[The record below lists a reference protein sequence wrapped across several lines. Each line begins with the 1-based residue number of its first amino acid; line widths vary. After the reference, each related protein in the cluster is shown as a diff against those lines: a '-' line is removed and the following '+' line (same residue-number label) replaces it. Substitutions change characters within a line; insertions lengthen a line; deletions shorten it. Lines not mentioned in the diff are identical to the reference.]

1 MSKVYL
7 KYLLMMLF
15 VVPLLCL
22 GVSANA
28 QDDCY
33 VSLSS
38 NATTLNCNYQEVIII
53 ASGSDD
59 SMTYEWSNG
68 QISDRI
74 MASASGNYYVTATT
88 TNGCTASASIA
99 ITEDYSVPQVTI
111 TSISGTTTLTC
122 SETEITIMAEGGSS
136 YFWSDGS
143 SSSEITVTNPGLYM
157 VTANGENGCTVTA
170 SIDIIGSTESPS
182 VYVSGENS
190 LCSGQIAMLTAS
202 AMGGMSPYN
211 YIWSDGSNGET
222 ANLSAGSYGVTV
234 TDSNGCTASRQ
245 ITLEESSPIML
256 SINGSSTIC
265 AGEDVELT
273 AMAIGGTPDYRY
285 AWSSGENNPSII
297 VAPTLTTTY
306 IVTATDANGCYAEQ
320 DITITVSVPLTIS
333 LNSESFILTCSNPS
347 ANIEAT
353 VSEGTAPYLYTWSNG
368 ETSSSIMANAAGMYL
383 VTATDANGCSAM
395 ASATVTSQNDTEAPT
410 IICPSSMTVSTDEG
424 SNTANVIL
432 SDVIV
437 DDNTAVDY
445 YINNY
450 NNTQDASGIYE
461 LGVTDVVY
469 TVVDICGNSNSCSFT
484 VTVIDNEPPCIGCDQ
499 NNVDNPFDPTA
510 GVSCSTITGTEVS
523 PNEGVSTYTHNG
535 SDWDITAN
543 DNVGIASIVYSL
555 SGATMNVTQP
565 NTTLDGQVFE
575 LGSTTVTWT
584 VTDLSGNF
592 SNCSFTVTVSDNE
605 PPCIGCAPSNIDN
618 PFDPTAGVSCST
630 ITGTEVSPNEGVS
643 TYTHNGS
650 DWDITAN
657 DNVGIASI
665 VYSLS
670 GATMNITQPNTTLNG
685 QVFELGSTTIT
696 WTVTDLSGNF
706 SECSFTV
713 TVSDNE
719 PPAINGNNFDR
730 ELTSSSCSFVV
741 PDLTEEI
748 RAVSSD
754 NTTANS
760 DLVITQ
766 DLSAGYQITTTTMVT
781 ITVRDQS
788 GNETSTT
795 VVLSIPNTPT
805 IMVNSRDVVCQ
816 GEMAEAT
823 VAVTGGT
830 APYAYNWSDGTT
842 GATANLMVG
851 SYVVTVTDSNGCSAE
866 YSLSVLESEMPVLL
880 LNADA
885 TVLTCSTQMSNIT
898 ATVSGGTAPYVY
910 TWSNG
915 LTTDSIMVSNAGLY
929 SVTLTDA
936 NGCEAMQSIV
946 ITEDVNAPMLSIVN
960 NSNTTTLGC
969 VNTEINLVATGG
981 AAYIWSNGV
990 STAENVITTVGTYS
1004 VTATGTNGCTAYE
1017 TISITEVPGLTIA
1030 VNSNDIVCNGGTTE
1044 ATVFVNGGTEPYVYN
1059 WNNGMTT
1066 STANLGAGYYIVTV
1080 TDSNGCTAEYSFA
1093 VTEPEVFVASI
1104 TSTSIQC
1111 YGESTGSATVTV
1123 TGGTAPYT
1131 YNWGT
1136 ISTQE
1141 STVTGLAAGTYSVE
1155 ITDANGCN
1163 VTQSVTIDQPAM
1175 LDVYV
1180 TPSTTTI
1187 CSGSSAN
1194 IAATAMGGNPSYMYL
1209 WNDGSTTSVIEVTP
1223 FSTTTYSLTV
1233 TDANG
1238 CTAMQNVTVEVSAPL
1253 DVMVNSSDLA
1263 CHGGTT
1269 EATVVVNGG
1278 AEPYIYSWSNG
1289 TMGAT
1294 ATIGAG
1300 YYIVTVT
1307 DSNGC
1312 SAEYSFTVAEPDLL
1326 VLSLSADSL
1335 SSSNPTANITAAV
1348 TGGNAP
1354 YSYQWNNGSTTSSIQ
1369 VNEAGAYS
1377 VTVVDSHGCSAT
1389 ESVTVNSEIDNES
1402 PCIGC
1407 DPNGID
1413 PFDPTAG
1420 ISCST
1425 ILNTHLSTDNEASTY
1440 THNGSDWDITANDN
1454 TGIASIT
1461 YSLSGATNTITGLN
1475 TTLDGQIFE
1484 IGSTTVT
1491 WTVVDL
1497 YGNYSDC
1504 SFTVTVV
1511 DNEPPCIG
1519 CDPDPNTPENEG
1531 VSCTDIA
1538 VAGTIEVTP
1547 DLEASTYTHN
1557 GNDWD
1562 ITATDNVQVASITYA
1577 VSGNDNTTLTAPNT
1591 TLNGQ
1596 VFGLGTTTVTWTVLD
1611 DSGNPSTCSFM
1622 VNVTDNEPPAI
1633 NGNNFD
1639 RELTSSSCSFVVP
1652 DLTEEIRA
1660 VSSDNTTAN
1669 SDLVITQDLSA
1680 GSQITTTTMV
1690 TVTVSDQ
1697 YGNVTSTTVVLTI
1710 PNTPTITVNSNN
1722 LVCNG
1727 GTTEASVV
1735 VTGGTEPYIYNWS
1748 DGATG
1753 ATANLMVGSYVV
1765 TVTDSNGCTAEYSFS
1780 VTESDMLVLSLSADA
1795 TELTCAN
1802 STANITAAVTGGTAP
1817 YIYTWSDNST
1827 SNTIVANNAGVYN
1840 VNVTDANGCSAMQSI
1855 TITEDVNVPMLSIVN
1870 NSNTTTL
1877 GCANTEINLIATGGD
1892 AYTWSNGVS
1901 TAENVITAAGTYYV
1915 TATGANGCTAYDAIS
1930 ITEVPA
1936 LTIAVNSSNV
1946 VCHGET
1952 TEATVFVNGG
1962 TEPYVYNWNNGMTT
1976 STANLGAGDYIVT
1989 VTDSYGCTA
1998 AYDFTVTEPDMLVLS
2013 LSADVIELTCNTP
2026 MSNITAAVVGGT
2038 APYIYTWSDNST
2050 SNSIVANNAGV
2061 YNVNVT
2067 DANGCSA
2074 MQSITITEDVNVP
2087 MLSIVNNSNTT
2098 ILGCANTEI
2107 NLIATGGDAYVW
2119 SNGVSTAENVITAAG
2134 TYSVTATGA
2143 NGCTAYE
2150 TISITE
2156 VPALTI
2162 AVNSS
2167 NIACHGETT
2176 EATVF
2181 VNGGT
2186 EPYVY
2191 NWNNGMTTPNV
2202 NLGAGEYIVTVSD
2215 ASGCTATAQISV
2227 VEPEALVV
2235 NLTSG
2240 TITCAEPTV
2249 TITATTIGGT
2259 VPYSYM
2265 WSDGSVANAIEVY
2278 ADGVYMVTVVDANGC
2293 SAVANVDVEST
2304 MGITANVS
2312 VVNAQNSDI
2321 ANGAANVAVV
2331 GGVAPY
2337 RVVMSQETASYEYV
2351 FMENSFVISN
2361 LPAATYSLAITDANG
2376 CVANVNFVIENICNI
2391 SVAEQV
2397 TDNGT
2402 ILHFENVVYPVTV
2415 YVDGNTNGTATE
2427 DGYMLQN
2434 VENGVHNVFV
2444 ADANGC
2450 FANISVFVEGINC
2463 DNVNLTANVS
2473 VTPTTS
2479 TTNPNGSA
2487 VVIAEGGQAPYSF
2500 SWSNGNIGDNATDL
2514 YQGIYTVVV
2523 TDANGCVGTTSFEI
2537 TYNVPEEEFDELYV
2551 TLDYHLEMEQTYTDD
2566 GISVI
2571 PVAVV
2576 YAQAFGGSA
2585 PYDYSWMAAGA
2596 DNGCYFKMYESG
2608 SVCVEVRDEQNNAVN
2623 GCIYVDV
2630 PVTEE
2635 ISNEIVEEV
2644 SQAVDSCFDARFV
2657 KAQVLEY
2664 AIDTVSGDCVVTW
2677 ELFDV
2682 NGNVHN
2688 IDVAYPLDSA
2698 LSGIYAFNL
2707 YFTCNG
2713 GRLVTSFSVRLY
2725 IEVEGG
2731 DPVSVEEIVVSSANA
2746 YPNPFTDIINVEIE
2760 SAVSEDAEISVV
2772 NLNGQVVYMTN
2783 KHLSAGQNSFEIN
2796 ADNYVPGVYF
2806 IRINGSEINETLKM
2820 VK

>member
-1 MSKVYL
+1 MSKVYF

-22 GVSANA
+22 GLSANA

-38 NATTLNCNYQEVIII
+38 NATTINCNYQEVIII

-59 SMTYEWSNG
+59 SMTYEWSNAET
-68 QISDRI
+68 SDRI
-74 MASASGNYYVTATT
+74 MASASGVYYVTATT

-99 ITEDYSVPQVTI
+99 ITEDFSVPNVSI
-111 TSISGTTTLTC
+111 TSLSGSTTLSC
-122 SETEITIMAEGGSS
+122 SNDMISLIATGGNS
-136 YFWSDGS
+136 YSWSNGS
-143 SSSEITVTNPGLYM
+143 ISSEITVTFPGNYT
-157 VTANGENGCTVTA
+157 VTVYGENGCIA
-170 SIDIIGSTESPS
+170 SSSIDITGSTESPS

-190 LCSGQIAMLTAS
+190 LCSGQTAMLTAS
-202 AMGGMSPYN
+202 AMGGMPPYN

-234 TDSNGCTASRQ
+234 TDSNGCTASRE
-245 ITLEESSPIML
+245 IVLYEADPIML

-265 AGEDVELT
+265 AGESVELT

-320 DITITVSVPLTIS
+320 DITITVSVPPTIS
-333 LNSESFILTCSNPS
+333 LNSESYTLTCSNPS

-484 VTVIDNEPPCIGCDQ
+484 VTVIDNEEPCIGCDPS
-499 NNVDNPFDPTA
+499 NIDNPFDPTA

-565 NTTLDGQVFE
+565 NTTL
-575 LGSTTVTWT
+575 
-584 VTDLSGNF
+584 
-592 SNCSFTVTVSDNE
+592 
-605 PPCIGCAPSNIDN
+605 
-618 PFDPTAGVSCST
+618 
-630 ITGTEVSPNEGVS
+630 
-643 TYTHNGS
+643 
-650 DWDITAN
+650 
-657 DNVGIASI
+657 
-665 VYSLS
+665 
-670 GATMNITQPNTTLNG
+670 NG

-730 ELTSSSCSFVV
+730 ELTSSSCFFVV

-754 NTTANS
+754 NITANS

-781 ITVRDQS
+781 VTVRDQS

-946 ITEDVNAPMLSIVN
+946 ITEDVNVPMLSIVN

-969 VNTEINLVATGG
+969 ANTEINLIATGG
-981 AAYIWSNGV
+981 DAYIWSNGV
-990 STAENVITTVGTYS
+990 STAENIITTAGTYS

-1044 ATVFVNGGTEPYVYN
+1044 ATVFVNGG
-1059 WNNGMTT
+1059 
-1066 STANLGAGYYIVTV
+1066 
-1080 TDSNGCTAEYSFA
+1080 
-1093 VTEPEVFVASI
+1093 
-1104 TSTSIQC
+1104 
-1111 YGESTGSATVTV
+1111 
-1123 TGGTAPYT
+1123 
-1131 YNWGT
+1131 
-1136 ISTQE
+1136 
-1141 STVTGLAAGTYSVE
+1141 
-1155 ITDANGCN
+1155 
-1163 VTQSVTIDQPAM
+1163 
-1175 LDVYV
+1175 
-1180 TPSTTTI
+1180 
-1187 CSGSSAN
+1187 
-1194 IAATAMGGNPSYMYL
+1194 
-1209 WNDGSTTSVIEVTP
+1209 
-1223 FSTTTYSLTV
+1223 
-1233 TDANG
+1233 
-1238 CTAMQNVTVEVSAPL
+1238 
-1253 DVMVNSSDLA
+1253 
-1263 CHGGTT
+1263 
-1269 EATVVVNGG
+1269 

-1307 DSNGC
+1307 DSYGC
-1312 SAEYSFTVAEPDLL
+1312 SAEYSFTVTEPDLL

-1335 SSSNPTANITAAV
+1335 SSSNPTANINATV

-1354 YSYQWNNGSTTSSIQ
+1354 YSYQWSNGSTTSSIQ
-1369 VNEAGAYS
+1369 VNEAGVYS

-1389 ESVTVNSEIDNES
+1389 ESVTINSEIDNES

-1407 DPNGID
+1407 DPDGID

-1425 ILNTHLSTDNEASTY
+1425 ILNTHLSTDYEASTY

-1461 YSLSGATNTITGLN
+1461 YSLSGATNEITGSN
-1475 TTLDGQIFE
+1475 TTLNGQIFE
-1484 IGSTTVT
+1484 LGSTTVT

-1511 DNEPPCIG
+1511 DNESPCIG
-1519 CDPDPNTPENEG
+1519 CDPEPNTPENEG
-1531 VSCTDIA
+1531 VSCTNIA
-1538 VAGTIEVTP
+1538 GAGTIEVTP

-1591 TLNGQ
+1591 TLDGQ

-1633 NGNNFD
+1633 NGNNLD
-1639 RELTSSSCSFVVP
+1639 RELTSSSCNFIVP
-1652 DLTEEIRA
+1652 DFTEEIRA
-1660 VSSDNTTAN
+1660 ISSDNTTPS
-1669 SDLVITQDLSA
+1669 SDLVITQVPEA
-1680 GSQITTTTMV
+1680 GYVLTTTTTVM
-1690 TVTVSDQ
+1690 VTVSDL
-1697 YGNVTSTTVVLTI
+1697 YGNYSSVNINLTI
-1710 PNTPTITVNSNN
+1710 PASPMVALSADNIICSGETGNITTEITSGKPPYSFVWSNGETSQSIGNLSAGTYSLTVTDANGCTAAEYVTIVEPEMLVVSLNASSNTLTCANLEANIEATVSGGTAPYMYTWS
-1722 LVCNG
+1722 NG
-1727 GTTEASVV
+1727 GTSNSTMANVAGIYSVTATDANGCNANAMVV
-1735 VTGGTEPYIYNWS
+1735 VDENMVAPMVTINNLSGTEVLTCATTSINVEATSDNSVSYMWS
-1748 DGATG
+1748 DGVT
-1753 ATANLMVGSYVV
+1753 TASNTFTAVGSYIVTATGTNGCTSATAITITGSTGIPTVSLSATDIACHGGTTTANVMVNGGIEPYNYMWSDGSVGTTANVSAGSYIV
-1765 TVTDSNGCTAEYSFS
+1765 TVTDANGCT
-1780 VTESDMLVLSLSADA
+1780 VTSSIEVSEPEALVSTISSTSIACYGANDGSA
-1795 TELTCAN
+1795 TVT
-1802 STANITAAVTGGTAP
+1802 VTGGTAP
-1817 YIYTWSDNST
+1817 YTYNWNPMVAQTPEVTGLAAGTYTVN
-1827 SNTIVANNAGVYN
+1827 IV
-1840 VNVTDANGCSAMQSI
+1840 DANGCSVDQS
-1855 TITEDVNVPMLSIVN
+1855 
-1870 NSNTTTL
+1870 
-1877 GCANTEINLIATGGD
+1877 
-1892 AYTWSNGVS
+1892 
-1901 TAENVITAAGTYYV
+1901 
-1915 TATGANGCTAYDAIS
+1915 IS
-1930 ITEVPA
+1930 ITEPEA
-1936 LTIAVNSSNV
+1936 IV
-1946 VCHGET
+1946 V
-1952 TEATVFVNGG
+1952 
-1962 TEPYVYNWNNGMTT
+1962 
-1976 STANLGAGDYIVT
+1976 
-1989 VTDSYGCTA
+1989 
-1998 AYDFTVTEPDMLVLS
+1998 S
-2013 LSADVIELTCNTP
+2013 L
-2026 MSNITAAVVGGT
+2026 
-2038 APYIYTWSDNST
+2038 
-2050 SNSIVANNAGV
+2050 NAG
-2061 YNVNVT
+2061 
-2067 DANGCSA
+2067 
-2074 MQSITITEDVNVP
+2074 
-2087 MLSIVNNSNTT
+2087 
-2098 ILGCANTEI
+2098 
-2107 NLIATGGDAYVW
+2107 
-2119 SNGVSTAENVITAAG
+2119 
-2134 TYSVTATGA
+2134 
-2143 NGCTAYE
+2143 
-2150 TISITE
+2150 TIS
-2156 VPALTI
+2156 
-2162 AVNSS
+2162 
-2167 NIACHGETT
+2167 
-2176 EATVF
+2176 
-2181 VNGGT
+2181 
-2186 EPYVY
+2186 
-2191 NWNNGMTTPNV
+2191 
-2202 NLGAGEYIVTVSD
+2202 
-2215 ASGCTATAQISV
+2215 
-2227 VEPEALVV
+2227 
-2235 NLTSG
+2235 
-2240 TITCAEPTV
+2240 CAEPTT
-2249 TITATTIGGT
+2249 TINATVMGGTAT
-2259 VPYSYM
+2259 YSYM
-2265 WSDGSVANAIEVY
+2265 WSDGSTMNTIENAVE
-2278 ADGVYMVTVVDANGC
+2278 GVYFVTVVDANGC
-2293 SAVANVDVEST
+2293 SASANVEIEGVS
-2304 MGITANVS
+2304 GIVATVT
-2312 VVNAQNSDI
+2312 VQNAQNADM
-2321 ANGAANVAVV
+2321 ANGAAYIIVN
-2331 GGVAPY
+2331 GGMAPY
-2337 RVVMSQETASYEYV
+2337 MVALSQEGNATSYEYV
-2351 FMENSFVISN
+2351 YMTNDFAINN
-2361 LPAATYSLAITDANG
+2361 LPAATYSLAITDSYG
-2376 CVANVNFVIENICNI
+2376 CRADLNFVIENICN
-2391 SVAEQV
+2391 VVVEQQV

-2402 ILHFENVVYPVTV
+2402 MLHFENVLYPVTV

-2450 FANISVFVEGINC
+2450 FANISVYVEGINC
-2463 DNVNLTANVS
+2463 DNVNITANVS

-2479 TTNPNGSA
+2479 TTTPNGAA
-2487 VVIAEGGQAPYSF
+2487 VITVDGGTAPYTF
-2500 SWSNGNIGDNATDL
+2500 NWSNGNISDSATDL
-2514 YQGIYTVVV
+2514 YQGTYIVAV
-2523 TDANGCVGTTSFEI
+2523 TDANGCVRTVTF
-2537 TYNVPEEEFDELYV
+2537 NVNYEVEEEEFDELYV

-2585 PYDYSWMAAGA
+2585 PYDYGCRCRQWMLFQ
-2596 DNGCYFKMYESG
+2596 D
-2608 SVCVEVRDEQNNAVN
+2608 VRK
-2623 GCIYVDV
+2623 
-2630 PVTEE
+2630 
-2635 ISNEIVEEV
+2635 
-2644 SQAVDSCFDARFV
+2644 RF
-2657 KAQVLEY
+2657 
-2664 AIDTVSGDCVVTW
+2664 CM
-2677 ELFDV
+2677 
-2682 NGNVHN
+2682 
-2688 IDVAYPLDSA
+2688 
-2698 LSGIYAFNL
+2698 
-2707 YFTCNG
+2707 
-2713 GRLVTSFSVRLY
+2713 R
-2725 IEVEGG
+2725 
-2731 DPVSVEEIVVSSANA
+2731 
-2746 YPNPFTDIINVEIE
+2746 
-2760 SAVSEDAEISVV
+2760 
-2772 NLNGQVVYMTN
+2772 
-2783 KHLSAGQNSFEIN
+2783 
-2796 ADNYVPGVYF
+2796 
-2806 IRINGSEINETLKM
+2806 
-2820 VK
+2820 

>member
-7 KYLLMMLF
+7 KYLLMILF

-22 GVSANA
+22 GFSVNA

-59 SMTYEWSNG
+59 SMTYEWSNAET
-68 QISDRI
+68 SDRI
-74 MASASGNYYVTATT
+74 MASASGVYYVTATT

-484 VTVIDNEPPCIGCDQ
+484 VTVIDNEEPCIGCD
-499 NNVDNPFDPTA
+499 
-510 GVSCSTITGTEVS
+510 
-523 PNEGVSTYTHNG
+523 
-535 SDWDITAN
+535 
-543 DNVGIASIVYSL
+543 
-555 SGATMNVTQP
+555 
-565 NTTLDGQVFE
+565 
-575 LGSTTVTWT
+575 
-584 VTDLSGNF
+584 
-592 SNCSFTVTVSDNE
+592 
-605 PPCIGCAPSNIDN
+605 PSNIDN

-670 GATMNITQPNTTLNG
+670 GATMNITQPNTTLDG
-685 QVFELGSTTIT
+685 QVFELGSTTVT

-754 NTTANS
+754 NITANS

-781 ITVRDQS
+781 VTVRDQS

-885 TVLTCSTQMSNIT
+885 TVLTCSAQMSNIT
-898 ATVSGGTAPYVY
+898 ATVSGGTAPYIY

-915 LTTDSIMVSNAGLY
+915 LTTDSIMVSNVGLY

-969 VNTEINLVATGG
+969 SNTEINLMATGG
-981 AAYIWSNGV
+981 AAYAWSNGV

-1044 ATVFVNGGTEPYVYN
+1044 ADVSVIGGTAPYIYS
-1059 WNNGMTT
+1059 WSNGMTT
-1066 STANLGAGYYIVTV
+1066 STANIGAGNYIVTV

-1093 VTEPEVFVASI
+1093 VTEPEVFAASI

-1131 YNWGT
+1131 YNWAT
-1136 ISTQE
+1136 ISSQE
-1141 STVTGLAAGTYSVE
+1141 STVTGLAAGTYSVA

-1163 VTQSVTIDQPAM
+1163 VTQSVTIDQPSM
-1175 LDVYV
+1175 LDVSV
-1180 TPSTTTI
+1180 TTSATTI

-1194 IAATAMGGNPSYMYL
+1194 ITATAMGGNPSYMYL

-1263 CHGGTT
+1263 CHGETT
-1269 EATVVVNGG
+1269 DATVVVNGG
-1278 AEPYIYSWSNG
+1278 AEPYVYNWNNG
-1289 TMGAT
+1289 MTTST
-1294 ATIGAG
+1294 ANLGAG

-1307 DSNGC
+1307 DS
-1312 SAEYSFTVAEPDLL
+1312 Y
-1326 VLSLSADSL
+1326 
-1335 SSSNPTANITAAV
+1335 
-1348 TGGNAP
+1348 
-1354 YSYQWNNGSTTSSIQ
+1354 
-1369 VNEAGAYS
+1369 
-1377 VTVVDSHGCSAT
+1377 
-1389 ESVTVNSEIDNES
+1389 
-1402 PCIGC
+1402 
-1407 DPNGID
+1407 
-1413 PFDPTAG
+1413 
-1420 ISCST
+1420 
-1425 ILNTHLSTDNEASTY
+1425 
-1440 THNGSDWDITANDN
+1440 
-1454 TGIASIT
+1454 
-1461 YSLSGATNTITGLN
+1461 
-1475 TTLDGQIFE
+1475 
-1484 IGSTTVT
+1484 
-1491 WTVVDL
+1491 
-1497 YGNYSDC
+1497 
-1504 SFTVTVV
+1504 
-1511 DNEPPCIG
+1511 
-1519 CDPDPNTPENEG
+1519 
-1531 VSCTDIA
+1531 
-1538 VAGTIEVTP
+1538 
-1547 DLEASTYTHN
+1547 
-1557 GNDWD
+1557 
-1562 ITATDNVQVASITYA
+1562 
-1577 VSGNDNTTLTAPNT
+1577 
-1591 TLNGQ
+1591 
-1596 VFGLGTTTVTWTVLD
+1596 
-1611 DSGNPSTCSFM
+1611 
-1622 VNVTDNEPPAI
+1622 
-1633 NGNNFD
+1633 
-1639 RELTSSSCSFVVP
+1639 
-1652 DLTEEIRA
+1652 
-1660 VSSDNTTAN
+1660 
-1669 SDLVITQDLSA
+1669 
-1680 GSQITTTTMV
+1680 
-1690 TVTVSDQ
+1690 
-1697 YGNVTSTTVVLTI
+1697 
-1710 PNTPTITVNSNN
+1710 
-1722 LVCNG
+1722 
-1727 GTTEASVV
+1727 
-1735 VTGGTEPYIYNWS
+1735 
-1748 DGATG
+1748 
-1753 ATANLMVGSYVV
+1753 
-1765 TVTDSNGCTAEYSFS
+1765 GCTAEYSFS
-1780 VTESDMLVLSLSADA
+1780 VSEPEMLALSLSADVM
-1795 TELTCAN
+1795 ELTCN
-1802 STANITAAVTGGTAP
+1802 TPMSNITAAVIGGTAP

-1840 VNVTDANGCSAMQSI
+1840 VNVTDANGCNAMQSI
-1855 TITEDVNVPMLSIVN
+1855 TITEDVNAPMLSIVN

-1877 GCANTEINLIATGGD
+1877 GCANTEINLMATGGVV
-1892 AYTWSNGVS
+1892 YSWSNGVS
-1901 TAENVITAAGTYYV
+1901 TAENVITAAGIYYV
-1915 TATGANGCTAYDAIS
+1915 TATGT
-1930 ITEVPA
+1930 
-1936 LTIAVNSSNV
+1936 
-1946 VCHGET
+1946 
-1952 TEATVFVNGG
+1952 
-1962 TEPYVYNWNNGMTT
+1962 
-1976 STANLGAGDYIVT
+1976 
-1989 VTDSYGCTA
+1989 
-1998 AYDFTVTEPDMLVLS
+1998 
-2013 LSADVIELTCNTP
+2013 
-2026 MSNITAAVVGGT
+2026 
-2038 APYIYTWSDNST
+2038 
-2050 SNSIVANNAGV
+2050 
-2061 YNVNVT
+2061 
-2067 DANGCSA
+2067 
-2074 MQSITITEDVNVP
+2074 
-2087 MLSIVNNSNTT
+2087 
-2098 ILGCANTEI
+2098 
-2107 NLIATGGDAYVW
+2107 
-2119 SNGVSTAENVITAAG
+2119 
-2134 TYSVTATGA
+2134 

-2150 TISITE
+2150 AITITE

-2176 EATVF
+2176 DATVV

-2191 NWNNGMTTPNV
+2191 NWNNGMTTSTANI
-2202 NLGAGEYIVTVSD
+2202 GAGDYIVTVTD
-2215 ASGCTATAQISV
+2215 ASGCTATEQISV

-2235 NLTSG
+2235 NLTAG

-2278 ADGVYMVTVVDANGC
+2278 ADGVYVVTVVDANGC

-2337 RVVMSQETASYEYV
+2337 RVRMSQETASYEYV
-2351 FMENSFVISN
+2351 FMENSFVISS

-2376 CVANVNFVIENICNI
+2376 CVANVNFVIENICNVSI
-2391 SVAEQV
+2391 AEQV

-2402 ILHFENVVYPVTV
+2402 MLHFENVLYPVTV

-2450 FANISVFVEGINC
+2450 FANISVFVEGVNC
-2463 DNVNLTANVS
+2463 DNVNLMANVS

-2487 VVIAEGGQAPYSF
+2487 VVTAEGGQAPYSF
-2500 SWSNGNIGDNATDL
+2500 TWSNGNIGDNATDL

-2585 PYDYSWMAAGA
+2585 PYAYSWMAAGA

-2772 NLNGQVVYMTN
+2772 NLSGQVVYMTN

>member
-7 KYLLMMLF
+7 KYLLMILF
-15 VVPLLCL
+15 VVPLL
-22 GVSANA
+22 GIGFSANA
-28 QDDCY
+28 Q
-33 VSLSS
+33 
-38 NATTLNCNYQEVIII
+38 
-53 ASGSDD
+53 
-59 SMTYEWSNG
+59 
-68 QISDRI
+68 
-74 MASASGNYYVTATT
+74 
-88 TNGCTASASIA
+88 
-99 ITEDYSVPQVTI
+99 EDT
-111 TSISGTTTLTC
+111 
-122 SETEITIMAEGGSS
+122 
-136 YFWSDGS
+136 
-143 SSSEITVTNPGLYM
+143 
-157 VTANGENGCTVTA
+157 
-170 SIDIIGSTESPS
+170 
-182 VYVSGENS
+182 
-190 LCSGQIAMLTAS
+190 
-202 AMGGMSPYN
+202 
-211 YIWSDGSNGET
+211 
-222 ANLSAGSYGVTV
+222 
-234 TDSNGCTASRQ
+234 
-245 ITLEESSPIML
+245 
-256 SINGSSTIC
+256 
-265 AGEDVELT
+265 
-273 AMAIGGTPDYRY
+273 
-285 AWSSGENNPSII
+285 
-297 VAPTLTTTY
+297 
-306 IVTATDANGCYAEQ
+306 
-320 DITITVSVPLTIS
+320 
-333 LNSESFILTCSNPS
+333 
-347 ANIEAT
+347 
-353 VSEGTAPYLYTWSNG
+353 
-368 ETSSSIMANAAGMYL
+368 
-383 VTATDANGCSAM
+383 
-395 ASATVTSQNDTEAPT
+395 
-410 IICPSSMTVSTDEG
+410 
-424 SNTANVIL
+424 
-432 SDVIV
+432 
-437 DDNTAVDY
+437 
-445 YINNY
+445 
-450 NNTQDASGIYE
+450 
-461 LGVTDVVY
+461 
-469 TVVDICGNSNSCSFT
+469 
-484 VTVIDNEPPCIGCDQ
+484 EPPCIGCDP
-499 NNVDNPFDPTA
+499 NNQDDPFDPTA
-510 GVSCSTITGTEVS
+510 GVSCQVITMGAGSITVNTDNGS
-523 PNEGVSTYTHNG
+523 NTYTHQG
-535 SDWDITAN
+535 TDWDITAN
-543 DNVGIASIVYSL
+543 DNVGIATISYMV
-555 SGATMNVTQP
+555 SGATTTVTGS
-565 NTTLDGQVFE
+565 NTSLDGQSFE
-575 LGSTTVTWT
+575 IGSTIVTWT
-584 VTDLSGNF
+584 VVDVNGLS
-592 SNCSFTVTVSDNE
+592 SECSFYVTVVDNE
-605 PPCIGCAPSNIDN
+605 PPCIGCDPSSFD
-618 PFDPTAGVSCST
+618 PSDPTAGVSCDNIAGAGT
-630 ITGTEVSPNEGVS
+630 IEVTPDLGAS
-643 TYTHNGS
+643 TYTHNGN
-650 DWDITAN
+650 DWDITAT
-657 DNVGIASI
+657 DNVQVASI
-665 VYSLS
+665 TYEVS
-670 GATMNITQPNTTLNG
+670 GNYNTTLTAPNTTLNG
-685 QVFELGSTTIT
+685 QIFGLGTTTVT
-696 WTVTDLSGNF
+696 WTVMDESGNI
-706 SECSFTV
+706 SNCSFMVNV
-713 TVSDNE
+713 TDNE
-719 PPAINGNNFDR
+719 PPVIDGANFDR
-730 ELTSSSCSFVV
+730 ELTSSSCSFII

-754 NTTANS
+754 NITANS

-781 ITVRDQS
+781 VTVRDQS

-842 GATANLMVG
+842 GATATIGAGN
-851 SYVVTVTDSNGCSAE
+851 YIVTVTDSNGCSAE
-866 YSLSVLESEMPVLL
+866 YSF
-880 LNADA
+880 
-885 TVLTCSTQMSNIT
+885 TVI
-898 ATVSGGTAPYVY
+898 
-910 TWSNG
+910 
-915 LTTDSIMVSNAGLY
+915 
-929 SVTLTDA
+929 
-936 NGCEAMQSIV
+936 
-946 ITEDVNAPMLSIVN
+946 
-960 NSNTTTLGC
+960 
-969 VNTEINLVATGG
+969 
-981 AAYIWSNGV
+981 
-990 STAENVITTVGTYS
+990 
-1004 VTATGTNGCTAYE
+1004 
-1017 TISITEVPGLTIA
+1017 
-1030 VNSNDIVCNGGTTE
+1030 
-1044 ATVFVNGGTEPYVYN
+1044 
-1059 WNNGMTT
+1059 
-1066 STANLGAGYYIVTV
+1066 
-1080 TDSNGCTAEYSFA
+1080 
-1093 VTEPEVFVASI
+1093 EPEAFEASI
-1104 TSTSIQC
+1104 TSTQIQC
-1111 YGESTGSATVTV
+1111 YGASTGSATVTV
-1123 TGGTAPYT
+1123 MGGTAPYT

-1136 ISTQE
+1136 ISSQE
-1141 STVTGLAAGTYSVE
+1141 STVTGLAAGTYSVA

-1194 IAATAMGGNPSYMYL
+1194 ITATAMGGNPSYMYL
-1209 WNDGSTTSVIEVTP
+1209 WSDGSTTSAIEVTP
-1223 FSTTTYSLTV
+1223 FSTTNYSLTV

-1238 CTAMQNVTVEVSAPL
+1238 CTAMQSVTVEVTAPL

-1263 CHGGTT
+1263 CNGGTTEATVVVNGGAEPYIYSWSNGTMGSTATIGAGNYIVTVTDSNGCSAEYSFAVTEPEVFAASITSTSIQCYGESTGSATVTVTGGTAPYTYNWGTISSQESTVTGLAAGTYSIAITDANGCNVNQSVTIDQPAMLDVSVTTSATTICSGSSANITATAMGGNPSYMYLWSDGSTTSAIEVTPFSTTNYSLTVTDANGCTAMQSVTVEVTAPLDVMVNSSDLACNGGTTEATVVVNGGAEPYIYSWSNGTMGATATIGAGYYIITVTDSNGCSAEYSFTVTEPEVFAASITSTSIQCFGESTGSATVTVTGGTAPYTYNWGTISSQESTVTGLAAGTYSIAITDANGCNVNQSVTIDQPAMLDVSVTTSATTICSGSSANITATAMGGNPSYMYLWSDGSTTSAIEVTPFSTTNYSLTVTDANGCTAMQSVTVEVTAPLDVMVNSSDLACNGGTT

-1307 DSNGC
+1307 DSYGC

-1326 VLSLSADSL
+1326 VLSLSTDSL
-1335 SSSNPTANITAAV
+1335 SSSNPTANINATV
-1348 TGGNAP
+1348 IGGNAP
-1354 YSYQWNNGSTTSSIQ
+1354 YSYQWSNGSVESSIQ
-1369 VNEAGAYS
+1369 VYEAGAYS
-1377 VTVVDSHGCSAT
+1377 VTVVDSNGCSAT
-1389 ESVTVNSEIDNES
+1389 ESVTINSEIDNES

-1413 PFDPTAG
+1413 PFDPTSG

-1425 ILNTHLSTDNEASTY
+1425 ILNTHLSTDDEASTY

-1454 TGIASIT
+1454 TGIASIS
-1461 YSLSGATNTITGLN
+1461 YSLSGATNAITGSN

-1484 IGSTTVT
+1484 LGSTTVT

-1511 DNEPPCIG
+1511 DNESPCIG

-1547 DLEASTYTHN
+1547 DLGASTYTHN

-1562 ITATDNVQVASITYA
+1562 ITATDNVQVASITYS

-1596 VFGLGTTTVTWTVLD
+1596 VFGLGTTTVTWTVMD
-1611 DSGNPSTCSFM
+1611 DSGNVSTCSFM

-1633 NGNNFD
+1633 TGNNFD

-1669 SDLVITQDLSA
+1669 SDLVITQDISA

-1690 TVTVSDQ
+1690 TVTVRDQ
-1697 YGNVTSTTVVLTI
+1697 YGNETSTTVVLAI
-1710 PNTPTITVNSNN
+1710 PNTPTIMVNSRDV
-1722 LVCNG
+1722 VCQG
-1727 GTTEASVV
+1727 EMAEATVA
-1735 VTGGTEPYIYNWS
+1735 VTGGTAPYAYNWS
-1748 DGATG
+1748 DGTTG
-1753 ATANLMVGSYVV
+1753 ATANIMVGSYVV
-1765 TVTDSNGCTAEYSFS
+1765 SVTDSNGCSAESSLS
-1780 VTESDMLVLSLSADA
+1780 VIESEMPVLSLSADA
-1795 TELTCAN
+1795 TELTC
-1802 STANITAAVTGGTAP
+1802 STQMSNITATVAGGTAP

-1827 SNTIVANNAGVYN
+1827 SNTIVAYNAGVYN
-1840 VNVTDANGCSAMQSI
+1840 VNVTDANGCSAMQTI
-1855 TITEDVNVPMLSIVN
+1855 MITEDVDAPMLSIVN

-1877 GCANTEINLIATGGD
+1877 GCSNTEINLMATGGNAYAWSNGVSTAENIITAAGTYYVTATGANGCTAYEAISITEVPALTIAVNSSNVVCHGEMAEATVVVNGGTAPYTYNWNNGITTPNANLGAGNYIVTVTDSNGCTATYDFTVTEPDMLVLSLSAD
-1892 AYTWSNGVS
+1892 ATVLTCANSTANITAAVAGGTVPYIYTWSDNSTSNTIVAYNAGVYNVNVTDANGCSAMQTIMITEDVDAPMLSIVNNSNTTTLGCSNTEINLVATGGTVYAWSNGVS

-1915 TATGANGCTAYDAIS
+1915 TATGANGCTAYEAIT

-1952 TEATVFVNGG
+1952 TDA
-1962 TEPYVYNWNNGMTT
+1962 M
-1976 STANLGAGDYIVT
+1976 
-1989 VTDSYGCTA
+1989 
-1998 AYDFTVTEPDMLVLS
+1998 
-2013 LSADVIELTCNTP
+2013 
-2026 MSNITAAVVGGT
+2026 VV
-2038 APYIYTWSDNST
+2038 
-2050 SNSIVANNAGV
+2050 
-2061 YNVNVT
+2061 
-2067 DANGCSA
+2067 
-2074 MQSITITEDVNVP
+2074 
-2087 MLSIVNNSNTT
+2087 
-2098 ILGCANTEI
+2098 
-2107 NLIATGGDAYVW
+2107 
-2119 SNGVSTAENVITAAG
+2119 
-2134 TYSVTATGA
+2134 
-2143 NGCTAYE
+2143 
-2150 TISITE
+2150 
-2156 VPALTI
+2156 
-2162 AVNSS
+2162 
-2167 NIACHGETT
+2167 
-2176 EATVF
+2176 

-2235 NLTSG
+2235 NLTAG

-2259 VPYSYM
+2259 APYSYM

-2351 FMENSFVISN
+2351 FVENNFVISN

-2376 CVANVNFVIENICNI
+2376 CVANVNFVIENICNVSI
-2391 SVAEQV
+2391 AEQV

-2402 ILHFENVVYPVTV
+2402 MLHFENVLYPVTV

-2463 DNVNLTANVS
+2463 DNVNLMANVS

-2487 VVIAEGGQAPYSF
+2487 VVTAEGGQAPYSF

-2608 SVCVEVRDEQNNAVN
+2608 SVCVEVRDEQNNAVS
-2623 GCIYVDV
+2623 GCIFVDV

>member
-461 LGVTDVVY
+461 LGITDVVY

-555 SGATMNVTQP
+555 SGATMNITQP

-592 SNCSFTVTVSDNE
+592 SNCSFTVTVIDNE
-605 PPCIGCAPSNIDN
+605 EPCIGCDPSNIDN

-670 GATMNITQPNTTLNG
+670 GATMNITQPNTTLDG
-685 QVFELGSTTIT
+685 QVFELGSTTVT

-754 NTTANS
+754 NITANS

-781 ITVRDQS
+781 VTVRDQS

-805 IMVNSRDVVCQ
+805 IMVNSRDVVCH

-823 VAVTGGT
+823 VVVTGGT

-885 TVLTCSTQMSNIT
+885 TILTCSTQMSNIT
-898 ATVSGGTAPYVY
+898 ATVSGGTAPY
-910 TWSNG
+910 
-915 LTTDSIMVSNAGLY
+915 
-929 SVTLTDA
+929 
-936 NGCEAMQSIV
+936 
-946 ITEDVNAPMLSIVN
+946 
-960 NSNTTTLGC
+960 
-969 VNTEINLVATGG
+969 
-981 AAYIWSNGV
+981 
-990 STAENVITTVGTYS
+990 
-1004 VTATGTNGCTAYE
+1004 
-1017 TISITEVPGLTIA
+1017 
-1030 VNSNDIVCNGGTTE
+1030 
-1044 ATVFVNGGTEPYVYN
+1044 
-1059 WNNGMTT
+1059 
-1066 STANLGAGYYIVTV
+1066 
-1080 TDSNGCTAEYSFA
+1080 
-1093 VTEPEVFVASI
+1093 
-1104 TSTSIQC
+1104 
-1111 YGESTGSATVTV
+1111 
-1123 TGGTAPYT
+1123 
-1131 YNWGT
+1131 
-1136 ISTQE
+1136 
-1141 STVTGLAAGTYSVE
+1141 
-1155 ITDANGCN
+1155 
-1163 VTQSVTIDQPAM
+1163 
-1175 LDVYV
+1175 
-1180 TPSTTTI
+1180 
-1187 CSGSSAN
+1187 
-1194 IAATAMGGNPSYMYL
+1194 
-1209 WNDGSTTSVIEVTP
+1209 
-1223 FSTTTYSLTV
+1223 
-1233 TDANG
+1233 
-1238 CTAMQNVTVEVSAPL
+1238 
-1253 DVMVNSSDLA
+1253 
-1263 CHGGTT
+1263 
-1269 EATVVVNGG
+1269 
-1278 AEPYIYSWSNG
+1278 
-1289 TMGAT
+1289 
-1294 ATIGAG
+1294 
-1300 YYIVTVT
+1300 
-1307 DSNGC
+1307 
-1312 SAEYSFTVAEPDLL
+1312 
-1326 VLSLSADSL
+1326 
-1335 SSSNPTANITAAV
+1335 
-1348 TGGNAP
+1348 
-1354 YSYQWNNGSTTSSIQ
+1354 
-1369 VNEAGAYS
+1369 
-1377 VTVVDSHGCSAT
+1377 
-1389 ESVTVNSEIDNES
+1389 
-1402 PCIGC
+1402 
-1407 DPNGID
+1407 
-1413 PFDPTAG
+1413 
-1420 ISCST
+1420 
-1425 ILNTHLSTDNEASTY
+1425 
-1440 THNGSDWDITANDN
+1440 
-1454 TGIASIT
+1454 
-1461 YSLSGATNTITGLN
+1461 
-1475 TTLDGQIFE
+1475 
-1484 IGSTTVT
+1484 
-1491 WTVVDL
+1491 
-1497 YGNYSDC
+1497 
-1504 SFTVTVV
+1504 
-1511 DNEPPCIG
+1511 
-1519 CDPDPNTPENEG
+1519 
-1531 VSCTDIA
+1531 
-1538 VAGTIEVTP
+1538 
-1547 DLEASTYTHN
+1547 
-1557 GNDWD
+1557 
-1562 ITATDNVQVASITYA
+1562 
-1577 VSGNDNTTLTAPNT
+1577 
-1591 TLNGQ
+1591 
-1596 VFGLGTTTVTWTVLD
+1596 
-1611 DSGNPSTCSFM
+1611 
-1622 VNVTDNEPPAI
+1622 
-1633 NGNNFD
+1633 
-1639 RELTSSSCSFVVP
+1639 
-1652 DLTEEIRA
+1652 
-1660 VSSDNTTAN
+1660 
-1669 SDLVITQDLSA
+1669 
-1680 GSQITTTTMV
+1680 
-1690 TVTVSDQ
+1690 
-1697 YGNVTSTTVVLTI
+1697 
-1710 PNTPTITVNSNN
+1710 
-1722 LVCNG
+1722 
-1727 GTTEASVV
+1727 
-1735 VTGGTEPYIYNWS
+1735 
-1748 DGATG
+1748 
-1753 ATANLMVGSYVV
+1753 
-1765 TVTDSNGCTAEYSFS
+1765 
-1780 VTESDMLVLSLSADA
+1780 
-1795 TELTCAN
+1795 
-1802 STANITAAVTGGTAP
+1802 
-1817 YIYTWSDNST
+1817 IYTWSDNST
-1827 SNTIVANNAGVYN
+1827 SNTIVAYNAGVYN

-1855 TITEDVNVPMLSIVN
+1855 TITEDVNAPMLSIVN

-1877 GCANTEINLIATGGD
+1877 GCSNTEINLMATGGA
-1892 AYTWSNGVS
+1892 AYSWSNGVS
-1901 TAENVITAAGTYYV
+1901 TAENVITAAGTYSV
-1915 TATGANGCTAYDAIS
+1915 TATGANSCTAYETIT
-1930 ITEVPA
+1930 ITEVPS

-1962 TEPYVYNWNNGMTT
+1962 TEPYVYNWNNGMST
-1976 STANLGAGDYIVT
+1976 STANLGAGNYIVT
-1989 VTDSYGCTA
+1989 VTDSNGCTA
-1998 AYDFTVTEPDMLVLS
+1998 SYDFTVSEPDMLVLS
-2013 LSADVIELTCNTP
+2013 LSADVMELTCSAQ
-2026 MSNITAAVVGGT
+2026 MSNITATVVGGT

-2074 MQSITITEDVNVP
+2074 MQSITITEDVNAP

-2098 ILGCANTEI
+2098 TLGCSNTEI
-2107 NLIATGGDAYVW
+2107 NLMATGGAAYSW

-2143 NGCTAYE
+2143 NSCTAYE
-2150 TISITE
+2150 TITITE

-2176 EATVF
+2176 DATVV

-2191 NWNNGMTTPNV
+2191 NWNNGMTTSTANI
-2202 NLGAGEYIVTVSD
+2202 GAGDYIVTVSD

-2235 NLTSG
+2235 NLTAG

-2278 ADGVYMVTVVDANGC
+2278 ADGVYVVTVVDANGC

-2331 GGVAPY
+2331 GGIAPY
-2337 RVVMSQETASYEYV
+2337 RVVMSQETASYEYI

-2361 LPAATYSLAITDANG
+2361 LPAANYSLAITDANG
-2376 CVANVNFVIENICNI
+2376 CVANVNFVIENICNV

-2402 ILHFENVVYPVTV
+2402 MLHFENVVYPVTV

-2444 ADANGC
+2444 VDANGC

-2463 DNVNLTANVS
+2463 DNVNLMANVS

-2479 TTNPNGSA
+2479 TTSPNGSA
-2487 VVIAEGGQAPYSF
+2487 VVTAEGGQAPYSF
-2500 SWSNGNIGDNATDL
+2500 TWSNGNMGDNATDL

-2523 TDANGCVGTTSFEI
+2523 TDANGCVGTISFEI

-2585 PYDYSWMAAGA
+2585 PYAYSWMAAGA
-2596 DNGCYFKMYESG
+2596 DNGCYFKMHESG

-2644 SQAVDSCFDARFV
+2644 SQAIDSCFDARFV

-2664 AIDTVSGDCVVTW
+2664 AIDTVRGDCVVTW

-2731 DPVSVEEIVVSSANA
+2731 DPVSVDEIVVSSANA
-2746 YPNPFTDIINVEIE
+2746 YPNPFNDIINVEIE
-2760 SAVSEDAEISVV
+2760 SAISEDAEISIV
-2772 NLNGQVVYMTN
+2772 NLSGQVVYMMN

>member
-7 KYLLMMLF
+7 KYLLMILF
-15 VVPLLCL
+15 VVPLL
-22 GVSANA
+22 GIGFSANA
-28 QDDCY
+28 Q
-33 VSLSS
+33 
-38 NATTLNCNYQEVIII
+38 
-53 ASGSDD
+53 
-59 SMTYEWSNG
+59 
-68 QISDRI
+68 
-74 MASASGNYYVTATT
+74 
-88 TNGCTASASIA
+88 
-99 ITEDYSVPQVTI
+99 EDT
-111 TSISGTTTLTC
+111 
-122 SETEITIMAEGGSS
+122 
-136 YFWSDGS
+136 
-143 SSSEITVTNPGLYM
+143 
-157 VTANGENGCTVTA
+157 
-170 SIDIIGSTESPS
+170 
-182 VYVSGENS
+182 
-190 LCSGQIAMLTAS
+190 
-202 AMGGMSPYN
+202 
-211 YIWSDGSNGET
+211 
-222 ANLSAGSYGVTV
+222 
-234 TDSNGCTASRQ
+234 
-245 ITLEESSPIML
+245 
-256 SINGSSTIC
+256 
-265 AGEDVELT
+265 
-273 AMAIGGTPDYRY
+273 
-285 AWSSGENNPSII
+285 
-297 VAPTLTTTY
+297 
-306 IVTATDANGCYAEQ
+306 
-320 DITITVSVPLTIS
+320 
-333 LNSESFILTCSNPS
+333 
-347 ANIEAT
+347 
-353 VSEGTAPYLYTWSNG
+353 
-368 ETSSSIMANAAGMYL
+368 
-383 VTATDANGCSAM
+383 
-395 ASATVTSQNDTEAPT
+395 
-410 IICPSSMTVSTDEG
+410 
-424 SNTANVIL
+424 
-432 SDVIV
+432 
-437 DDNTAVDY
+437 
-445 YINNY
+445 
-450 NNTQDASGIYE
+450 
-461 LGVTDVVY
+461 
-469 TVVDICGNSNSCSFT
+469 
-484 VTVIDNEPPCIGCDQ
+484 EPPCIGCDP
-499 NNVDNPFDPTA
+499 NNQDDPFDPTA
-510 GVSCSTITGTEVS
+510 GVSCQVITMGAGSITVNTDNGS
-523 PNEGVSTYTHNG
+523 NTYTHQG
-535 SDWDITAN
+535 TDWDITAN
-543 DNVGIASIVYSL
+543 DNVGIATISYMV
-555 SGATMNVTQP
+555 SGATTIVTGS
-565 NTTLDGQVFE
+565 NTSLDGQSFE
-575 LGSTTVTWT
+575 IGSTIVTWT
-584 VTDLSGNF
+584 VVDVNGLS
-592 SNCSFTVTVSDNE
+592 SECSFYVTVTDNE
-605 PPCIGCAPSNIDN
+605 PPCIGCDPSSFD
-618 PFDPTAGVSCST
+618 PSDPTAGVSCDNIAGAGTIEVTPDLGAST
-630 ITGTEVSPNEGVS
+630 FTHNGNDWDITATDNVQVASITYEVSGNYNTTLTAPNTTLNGQIFGLGTTTVTWTVLDDAGNPSNCSFMVTVTDNEPPCIGCDPSSFDPSDPTAGVSCDNIAGAGTIEVTPDLGAS
-643 TYTHNGS
+643 TYTHNGN
-650 DWDITAN
+650 DWDITAT
-657 DNVGIASI
+657 DNVQVASI
-665 VYSLS
+665 TYDVS
-670 GATMNITQPNTTLNG
+670 GNANTTLTAPNTTLNG
-685 QVFELGSTTIT
+685 QVFGLGTTTVT
-696 WTVTDLSGNF
+696 WTVMDESGNI
-706 SECSFTV
+706 STCSFMVNV
-713 TVSDNE
+713 TDNE

-730 ELTSSSCSFVV
+730 DLTSSSCSFVV

-754 NTTANS
+754 NITANS

-781 ITVRDQS
+781 VTVRDQS

-898 ATVSGGTAPYVY
+898 ATVSGGTAPYIY

-969 VNTEINLVATGG
+969 ANTEINLVATGG

-990 STAENVITTVGTYS
+990 STAENIITTAGTYS
-1004 VTATGTNGCTAYE
+1004 LTATGTNGCTAYE
-1017 TISITEVPGLTIA
+1017 TIAITEVPDLTIA
-1030 VNSNDIVCNGGTTE
+1030 VNSNDIDCNGGTTE
-1044 ATVFVNGGTEPYVYN
+1044 ADVSVIGGTAPYIYS

-1066 STANLGAGYYIVTV
+1066 QTVTIGAGNYIVTV
-1080 TDSNGCTAEYSFA
+1080 TDSNECTAEYSFA
-1093 VTEPEVFVASI
+1093 VTEPEVFAASI

-1136 ISTQE
+1136 ISSQE
-1141 STVTGLAAGTYSVE
+1141 STVTGLAAGTYSIA

-1163 VTQSVTIDQPAM
+1163 VNQSVTIDQPSM
-1175 LDVYV
+1175 LDVSV
-1180 TPSTTTI
+1180 TTSATTI

-1238 CTAMQNVTVEVSAPL
+1238 CTANQTVTVEVSAPL
-1253 DVMVNSSDLA
+1253 DVMVNSRDVVCQGEMA
-1263 CHGGTT
+1263 
-1269 EATVVVNGG
+1269 EATV
-1278 AEPYIYSWSNG
+1278 
-1289 TMGAT
+1289 
-1294 ATIGAG
+1294 
-1300 YYIVTVT
+1300 
-1307 DSNGC
+1307 
-1312 SAEYSFTVAEPDLL
+1312 
-1326 VLSLSADSL
+1326 
-1335 SSSNPTANITAAV
+1335 AV
-1348 TGGNAP
+1348 TGGTAP
-1354 YSYQWNNGSTTSSIQ
+1354 Y
-1369 VNEAGAYS
+1369 A
-1377 VTVVDSHGCSAT
+1377 
-1389 ESVTVNSEIDNES
+1389 
-1402 PCIGC
+1402 
-1407 DPNGID
+1407 
-1413 PFDPTAG
+1413 
-1420 ISCST
+1420 
-1425 ILNTHLSTDNEASTY
+1425 
-1440 THNGSDWDITANDN
+1440 
-1454 TGIASIT
+1454 
-1461 YSLSGATNTITGLN
+1461 
-1475 TTLDGQIFE
+1475 
-1484 IGSTTVT
+1484 
-1491 WTVVDL
+1491 
-1497 YGNYSDC
+1497 
-1504 SFTVTVV
+1504 
-1511 DNEPPCIG
+1511 
-1519 CDPDPNTPENEG
+1519 
-1531 VSCTDIA
+1531 
-1538 VAGTIEVTP
+1538 
-1547 DLEASTYTHN
+1547 
-1557 GNDWD
+1557 
-1562 ITATDNVQVASITYA
+1562 
-1577 VSGNDNTTLTAPNT
+1577 
-1591 TLNGQ
+1591 
-1596 VFGLGTTTVTWTVLD
+1596 
-1611 DSGNPSTCSFM
+1611 
-1622 VNVTDNEPPAI
+1622 
-1633 NGNNFD
+1633 
-1639 RELTSSSCSFVVP
+1639 
-1652 DLTEEIRA
+1652 
-1660 VSSDNTTAN
+1660 
-1669 SDLVITQDLSA
+1669 
-1680 GSQITTTTMV
+1680 
-1690 TVTVSDQ
+1690 
-1697 YGNVTSTTVVLTI
+1697 
-1710 PNTPTITVNSNN
+1710 
-1722 LVCNG
+1722 
-1727 GTTEASVV
+1727 
-1735 VTGGTEPYIYNWS
+1735 YNWS
-1748 DGATG
+1748 DGTTG

-1765 TVTDSNGCTAEYSFS
+1765 TVTDSNGCSAEYSLS
-1780 VTESDMLVLSLSADA
+1780 VLESEMPVLLLNADA
-1795 TELTCAN
+1795 TVLTC
-1802 STANITAAVTGGTAP
+1802 STQMSNITATVSGGTAP

-1827 SNTIVANNAGVYN
+1827 SNT
-1840 VNVTDANGCSAMQSI
+1840 
-1855 TITEDVNVPMLSIVN
+1855 
-1870 NSNTTTL
+1870 
-1877 GCANTEINLIATGGD
+1877 
-1892 AYTWSNGVS
+1892 
-1901 TAENVITAAGTYYV
+1901 
-1915 TATGANGCTAYDAIS
+1915 
-1930 ITEVPA
+1930 
-1936 LTIAVNSSNV
+1936 
-1946 VCHGET
+1946 
-1952 TEATVFVNGG
+1952 
-1962 TEPYVYNWNNGMTT
+1962 
-1976 STANLGAGDYIVT
+1976 
-1989 VTDSYGCTA
+1989 
-1998 AYDFTVTEPDMLVLS
+1998 
-2013 LSADVIELTCNTP
+2013 
-2026 MSNITAAVVGGT
+2026 
-2038 APYIYTWSDNST
+2038 
-2050 SNSIVANNAGV
+2050 IVANNAGV

-2107 NLIATGGDAYVW
+2107 NLIATGGDAYTWSNGVSTAENVITAAGTYSVTATGANGCTAYEAISITEVPALTIAVNSSNVVCHGEMAEATVVVNGGTEPYVYNWNNGMTTSTANLGAGDYIVTVTDSNGCTAAYDFTVTEPDMLVLSLSADVMELTCNTPMSNITAAVIGGTAPYIYTWSDNSTSNSIVANNAGVYNVNVTDANGCSAMQSITITEDVNVPMLSIVNNSNTTTLGCANTEINLIATGGAAYAW

-2156 VPALTI
+2156 IPALTI

-2167 NIACHGETT
+2167 NVVCHGEMA
-2176 EATVF
+2176 EAAVV

-2191 NWNNGMTTPNV
+2191 SWNNGMTTPNV

-2249 TITATTIGGT
+2249 TITATTMGGT
-2259 VPYSYM
+2259 APYSYM

-2278 ADGVYMVTVVDANGC
+2278 ADGVYVVTVVDANGC

-2331 GGVAPY
+2331 GGIAPY

-2376 CVANVNFVIENICNI
+2376 CVANLNFVIENICNV

-2402 ILHFENVVYPVTV
+2402 MLHFENVVYPVTV

-2434 VENGVHNVFV
+2434 VENGVHHVFV

-2479 TTNPNGSA
+2479 TTSPNGSA
-2487 VVIAEGGQAPYSF
+2487 VVTAEGGQAPYSF

-2635 ISNEIVEEV
+2635 ISNEIVEEI
-2644 SQAVDSCFDARFV
+2644 SQSVDSCFDARFV

-2664 AIDTVSGDCVVTW
+2664 AIDTVRGDCVVTW

-2682 NGNVHN
+2682 NGDVHN
-2688 IDVAYPLDSA
+2688 IDVTYPIYNA
-2698 LSGIYAFNL
+2698 MSGIYAFNL

-2746 YPNPFTDIINVEIE
+2746 YPNPFTDIISVEIE

-2772 NLNGQVVYMTN
+2772 NLNGQVVYMMN